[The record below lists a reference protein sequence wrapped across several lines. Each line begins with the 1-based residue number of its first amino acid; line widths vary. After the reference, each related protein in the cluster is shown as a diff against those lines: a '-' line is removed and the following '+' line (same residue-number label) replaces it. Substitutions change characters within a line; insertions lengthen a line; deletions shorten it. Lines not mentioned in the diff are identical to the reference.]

1 MDHKKLTLA
10 FIMTAGFALQVSAQT
25 AEIQQLAQLNQSGQP
40 QQAYAMA
47 VPMLAEWEG
56 EPAFDLQYGLAAVD
70 SGMVSEGIFALE
82 RVLMSQPNND
92 YVRLEVGRAY
102 FAVEEYDRARQEFER
117 VLANNPPREVR
128 ENVLPYLDT
137 IQARAG
143 ERRTT
148 WAGYTEITAGHD
160 TNINASPEDDSFF
173 IPLLGGVATLSNSSN
188 EDQFVRL
195 AANGSV
201 TKPIDQRSQVFSS
214 VSLDHRANSSG
225 DIDTSSI
232 GLQFGYNHRLDTG
245 NYRLGLQASQFRVE
259 NDKYRDLLGV
269 TANYRHILTPRTS
282 FNASAQ
288 YSALSYPDQRNKD
301 ADLILGTVGLQTQLA
316 GQYRP
321 VLTGSVS
328 FGKELAD
335 NNTQASQANTERE
348 ILGASLGLR
357 LSFTSALQLSTSIR
371 AQESDYAGQEALFQ
385 RVREDINV
393 TGAATLTWR
402 ASENWLV
409 NLSGSVGK
417 NDSNIPITDYSRNQI
432 SVGFRYLF
440 R

>member
-10 FIMTAGFALQVSAQT
+10 FIFTASFSLQVLAQPP
-25 AEIQQLAQLNQSGQP
+25 EIQRLAQLNQSGQP
-40 QQAYAMA
+40 QQAYALA
-47 VPMLAEWEG
+47 VTMLAEWEG

-70 SGMVSEGIFALE
+70 SGMFSEGIFALE
-82 RVLMSQPNND
+82 RVLMAQPSND

-102 FAVEEYDRARQEFER
+102 FAVEEDDRARQEFER

-148 WAGYTEITAGHD
+148 WAGYTEVTTGYD
-160 TNINASPEDDSFF
+160 SNINASPADDSFF
-173 IPLLGGVATLSNSSN
+173 IPLLGGVATLSNSST
-188 EDQFVRL
+188 EDEFIRF

-225 DIDTSSI
+225 DIDTSSL
-232 GLQFGYNHRLDTG
+232 GLQVGYNHRLDTG

-259 NDKYRDLLGV
+259 NNEYRNLLGL
-269 TANYRHILTPRTS
+269 TANYRHILSARSS

-288 YSALSYPDQRNKD
+288 YSNLSYPDQPNKD
-301 ADLILGTVGLQTQLA
+301 ADLILGTVGLQMQLN

-321 VLTGSVS
+321 VVTGSVS

-335 NNTQASQANTERE
+335 NDTQASKANTERE
-348 ILGASLGLR
+348 IVGASLGLR

-385 RVREDINV
+385 RAREDINV
-393 TGAATLTWR
+393 TGSATLTWR
-402 ASENWLV
+402 ASESWLV
-409 NLSGSVGK
+409 NLTGSLGK
-417 NDSNIPITDYSRNQI
+417 NDSNIPITDYNRNQI
-432 SVGFRYLF
+432 SVGVRYLF